1 MTTPRVIVVGGGPVG
16 LALACA
22 LRGFEVRILE
32 SSAHRQVPA
41 GEGFDARIFAI
52 SPGSRSFLRDTG
64 AWEHLDARRVAPV
77 RRMEIFGDGGAKLAF
92 SGPAG
97 NPLAWTVEAGRL
109 TQALET
115 RVATL
120 GNVAMVRGASVTG
133 AGASASGSSVELEGA
148 ERLEADL
155 LVGADGPASRL
166 RQVLAIPAEE
176 TAYGETAVVAN
187 FDVEREHGDT
197 ARQWFRSDGVL
208 AWLPLPG
215 KRISIVWSAPDAHA
229 QALGAMQAR
238 EFERAVRD
246 AGGAAL
252 GDLRLA
258 SLVASFPLRLVRVS
272 DPVIA
277 GAALIGD
284 AAHAV
289 HPLAGQGVNLG
300 FQDARVLA
308 EELGDRSPLERPGD
322 LRVLR
327 RYARA
332 RREDVT
338 AMQFVTDG
346 LDRIFA
352 SDVPGVAALRNA
364 GLRMVQSQSWVKG
377 LLSGRAMR

>member
-1 MTTPRVIVVGGGPVG
+1 MTVPRLLVVGGGPVG

-22 LRGFEVRILE
+22 VRGFEVRIVE
-32 SSAHRQVPA
+32 ASGQRQVPVT
-41 GEGFDARIFAI
+41 EGFDTRIYAV
-52 SPGSRSFLRDTG
+52 SPGSRAFLRDAG
-64 AWEHLDARRVAPV
+64 AWEHLDARRVAAV
-77 RRMEIFGDGGAKLAF
+77 RRMEIFGDGGARLAF

-97 NPLAWTVEAGRL
+97 GALAWIVEAGRL

-115 RVATL
+115 QAASL
-120 GNVAMVRGASVTG
+120 GNVSVARGSPVIAAQAA
-133 AGASASGSSVELEGA
+133 AGGSWVELEGA
-148 ERLEADL
+148 ERLEGDL
-155 LVGADGPASRL
+155 LVGADGPASRT
-166 RQVLAIPAEE
+166 RQLLGIPAEE

-187 FDVEREHGDT
+187 FDVEQEHGET
-197 ARQWFRSDGVL
+197 ARQWFRADGVL

-229 QALGAMQAR
+229 QALAALGPR
-238 EFERAVRD
+238 ELERAVRE
-246 AGGAAL
+246 AGAAAL

-258 SLVASFPLRLVRVS
+258 SPVAQFPLRLVRVPE
-272 DPVIA
+272 PVIA

-308 EELGDRSPLERPGD
+308 DELGERSAVERPGD

-352 SDVPGVAALRNA
+352 SEAPGVAALRNA
-364 GLRMVQSQSWVKG
+364 GLRMVHAQSWMKG
-377 LLSGRAMR
+377 LLSTRAMR